1 MKSLTVIKFCVLAI
15 LTVFAFTPAR
25 GALTE
30 TTGFT
35 FSVTGGD
42 TAGDYNSPYVHL
54 QNDSTVADITRMVF
68 TVGHTSYNFDIM
80 EWFQTSVTG
89 LTCTVNSPDEVNGAL
104 RSDELDLTFGGT
116 AFGPNE
122 TFFCKVNMD
131 PDNYNAGVNVRYI
144 FFNNGE
150 TVPNSVVT
158 VYFSNDQVLSETLP
172 DFQDTNY
179 QVSASVPEPATL
191 ALLSLGGFLLKRRR

>member
-1 MKSLTVIKFCVLAI
+1 MKRTTPIELCVLVI
-15 LTVFAFTPAR
+15 VTVFAITPAR
-25 GALTE
+25 GALTQ

-35 FSVTGGD
+35 FAVTDGD

-54 QNDSTVADITRMVF
+54 QNDSTSADITRMVF
-68 TVGHTSYNFDIM
+68 TVGHTAYNFDIM
-80 EWFQTSVTG
+80 EWFQTSVSG
-89 LTCTVNSPDEVNGAL
+89 LTCTVNSPDEVNGAI

-122 TFFCKVNMD
+122 TFYCKVNMD
-131 PDNYNAGVNVRYI
+131 PDSYNGVVNVRNI
-144 FFNNGE
+144 FFNNGDAA
-150 TVPNSVVT
+150 NSVVT
-158 VYFSNDQVLSETLP
+158 VYFSDNNVLSATLP

-191 ALLSLGGFLLKRRR
+191 ALLSLGGLLLKRRR